1 MRYTEARQGR
11 IFVVRLEDGDIV
23 HECLEELARKEH
35 LRAASITI
43 LGGLDR
49 GSRLVVGPED
59 GRAQPI
65 RPMSHAID
73 DVREV
78 TGVGT
83 LFPDDEGRPV
93 VHVHLACGRENH
105 TVTGCIRAGVRVWQV
120 MEAVVVELLDTDA
133 TRRLDAA
140 TGFKLLWVGQPPSPG

>member
-23 HECLEELARKEH
+23 HECLEELARQEH

-59 GRAQPI
+59 GRAQPV
-65 RPMSHAID
+65 RPMSYTID

-105 TVTGCIRAGVRVWQV
+105 TVTGCIRPGVRVWQV

-133 TRRLDAA
+133 ARRLDAA
-140 TGFKLLWVGQPPSPG
+140 TGFKLLWVGQPPSPS

>member
-59 GRAQPI
+59 GRSQPV
-65 RPMSHAID
+65 RPMSRTID

-120 MEAVVVELLDTDA
+120 MEAVVVELLDADA
-133 TRRLDAA
+133 TRRPDAA
-140 TGFKLLWVGQPPSPG
+140 TGFKLLWVGPPSSPS